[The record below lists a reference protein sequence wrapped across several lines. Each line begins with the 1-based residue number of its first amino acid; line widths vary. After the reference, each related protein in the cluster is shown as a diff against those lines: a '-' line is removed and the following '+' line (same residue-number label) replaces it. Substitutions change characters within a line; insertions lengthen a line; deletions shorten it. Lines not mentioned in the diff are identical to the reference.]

1 MKNSELRAWL
11 NMFPDKEIVIKIC
24 DGEVHPNI
32 IDCVNGKIILYED
45 YESDLEVLYKTNL
58 VNAIS
63 NGYIPPKF
71 GRKENK

>member
-1 MKNSELRAWL
+1 MKNSELRTWL
-11 NMFPDKEIVIKIC
+11 NMFPDKEVVIRTC

-32 IDCVNGKIILYED
+32 INCVGDKIILHED
-45 YESDLEVLYKTNL
+45 YESDQEFWYKTNL

-71 GRKENK
+71 NRQEKK